1 MFRAGRCPFALP
13 CLARSTSVLAPRGRL
28 RLPSRLLPSRLHCCI
43 PSPHATSCCGQ
54 VGGVAHRRRAF
65 TAMGTTMAAVGPRK
79 HGAASL
85 GGHQRQLALDAS
97 GVGRSRAGV
106 GCCAQTGETV
116 HGRALDLGRRRDRAG
131 AGTTAP
137 NRWGGAS
144 DKAGVRVG
152 LAFLAFL
159 ASCLSAANGPL
170 CSRSLRFK
178 SPCGLRLPLLKR
190 CCPSSSRAWC
200 WHCAYARAMQ
210 VVF

>member
-1 MFRAGRCPFALP
+1 
-13 CLARSTSVLAPRGRL
+13 
-28 RLPSRLLPSRLHCCI
+28 
-43 PSPHATSCCGQ
+43 
-54 VGGVAHRRRAF
+54 
-65 TAMGTTMAAVGPRK
+65 MAAVGPRK

-200 WHCAYARAMQ
+200 WHCAHARAMQ
-210 VVF
+210 AVFWRRPLVFADVVCTYYVSFVSRHILLGRPLRSEGDASRSL